1 MAFALSV
8 AHMKAFRAYVSAA
21 KSFASVQLRSLYTTS
36 RMAAE
41 QNKGRPS
48 IHSSHIA
55 EIYEVP
61 IGFIKRPIPPL
72 LDEAKVESLMQ
83 TYKEHP
89 ENIPPID
96 VMWITGSEGGNY
108 YFSFGGCHR
117 FEACKRLGMETVKCK
132 LFKSNVADLRTYM
145 GSSTPELK

>member
-1 MAFALSV
+1 MEQKLKPNKMAFALSV

-55 EIYEVP
+55 EIHKVP

-83 TYKEHP
+83 TYK
-89 ENIPPID
+89 
-96 VMWITGSEGGNY
+96 VK
-108 YFSFGGCHR
+108 
-117 FEACKRLGMETVKCK
+117 KRSLNCDNK
-132 LFKSNVADLRTYM
+132 N
-145 GSSTPELK
+145 